1 MIAKADQLIESTIDT
16 LDSGSDSVEPKDG
29 ASLIS
34 DWIKALR
41 KEELLHSLADQL
53 QTLYDE
59 LNTREPDGKMISAL
73 LEKLS
78 VQTAKAARRVNRD
91 YQDSLEDL
99 ADSLKEFS
107 KELR

>member
-16 LDSGSDSVEPKDG
+16 LDGGSDSIEPKDG
-29 ASLIS
+29 ASLIN

-41 KEELLHSLADQL
+41 KEEIVHDMADKLQELH
-53 QTLYDE
+53 DE
-59 LNTREPDGKMISAL
+59 LTEQSSDRKKISHL

-78 VQTAKAARRVNRD
+78 VQTSRTARRVNSNYRN
-91 YQDSLEDL
+91 SLEDL

-107 KELR
+107 KELK